1 MLIINE
7 MNQPSTKNDE
17 IAFLRQLLADLLEQ
31 QSNPRL
37 NAAKQAQCK
46 LGIRAIGS
54 AIDALE
60 IQVYA

>member
-1 MLIINE
+1 MYLQSDMTQPIVINE
-7 MNQPSTKNDE
+7 DIT
-17 IAFLRQLLADLLEQ
+17 FLRQLLADLLEQ

-37 NAAKQAQCK
+37 NDSKQAQCK
-46 LGIRAIGS
+46 KGIRALRS